1 VPVPGPRT
9 QNRDLTA
16 RNPDGEHMRFF
27 ERTPYHGIPWLG
39 RSAATMERTLRG
51 CVLAAGQIRKLWRQ
65 SVTYYAGQAP
75 YSWTDNRP
83 RPDAPSYNAPH
94 GFGITRALRYRTLS
108 VYAWGGADNSR
119 FSELHT
125 VVLPRA
131 RSKPVTV
138 PAGAKRTAPTVRNRL
153 TSFGSRVTPVNSKV
167 DAAESSQ

>member
-1 VPVPGPRT
+1 M
-9 QNRDLTA
+9 L
-16 RNPDGEHMRFF
+16 FF
-27 ERTPYHGIPWLG
+27 QATPYHGVGWDG
-39 RSAATMERTLRG
+39 RSPGVMERTLRG

-83 RPDAPSYNAPH
+83 APGRPSYRAEH

-119 FSELHT
+119 LSELHT
-125 VVLPRA
+125 VVLPRV
-131 RSKPVTV
+131 RSKPVTT

-153 TSFGSRVTPVNSKV
+153 TSFGSRVTPINETVQ
-167 DAAESSQ
+167 AAESSQ